1 MAGQAHR
8 TGFRGKADHST
19 APRAREGE
27 MSYLGVDNPFEM
39 ATPTPKQARPWTEL
53 AAHAA
58 RPARPGV
65 AAEGKSAVVPNARLK
80 NNSSRPHLAN
90 V

>member
-1 MAGQAHR
+1 
-8 TGFRGKADHST
+8 
-19 APRAREGE
+19 

-65 AAEGKSAVVPNARLK
+65 AEEGKSAEQYPPRSSCHHGWMDMADKPAIQYILVPWDHSTAIHVHDGD
-80 NNSSRPHLAN
+80 S
-90 V
+90 